1 VHGHIDSM
9 AQIVGNIVKE
19 TQRVIDKTGN
29 SQLRD
34 QAGPVV
40 RTLSGCRARLLA
52 ADDDGKSV
60 QSQEEWK
67 EHINTLPPIAFEIA
81 RETKELVQ
89 RVDRVGEAGQDSD
102 DFR

>member
-1 VHGHIDSM
+1 MVT
-9 AQIVGNIVKE
+9 IVGHVVKE

-29 SQLRD
+29 TLLRD

-40 RTLSGCRARLLA
+40 RTLAGCKAKLQE
-52 ADDDGKSV
+52 ADDDGSGI
-60 QSQEEWK
+60 QNHAEWK

-89 RVDRVGEAGQDSD
+89 RIDRVGEAGRNSE
-102 DFR
+102 DFS